1 VKAGVTD
8 IVFLTVTWAADRSH
22 FSLLHHSLGLSAL
35 RSVPHHVVVQH
46 EDLSLF
52 GGFADVRTQLHSSAE
67 VLPDEVEARRNL
79 ARRWQ
84 RRLGRGGT
92 RFAGSVARHLGW
104 PDWVRYTGWHTQQLT
119 KLAFVA
125 ASEVDT
131 VVVLDSDVIVTP
143 HASAEDFLRPGH
155 IVCYRDERP
164 AATLRGKVL
173 HWQQTA
179 CRVFDDR
186 FAEDMSYDGYY
197 DTPFVMHAPSVRA
210 MLTWLEQRYVQPW
223 WLTLVQQPPRR
234 WSEFGIYKHFLRR
247 HQAQPVEWRSA
258 DIMGYLFD
266 ARDITHLTQ
275 RFADLIQRQKS
286 HCITIHSQSSG
297 RQLWTADTYGDA
309 IRAEL
314 DAVYRRAGHHCS

>member
-1 VKAGVTD
+1 MAAGNPGM
-8 IVFLTVTWAADRSH
+8 IFLTVTWSADRSH
-22 FSLLHHSLGLSAL
+22 FSLLHHSLGLSGLA
-35 RSVPHHVVVQH
+35 VIPHHVVVQH
-46 EDLSLF
+46 EDLALF
-52 GGFADVRTQLHSSAE
+52 GGFADARTRLHSSAE
-67 VLPDEVEARRNL
+67 ILPDEVEIRRNI

-84 RRLGRGGT
+84 RRLGRGAT
-92 RFAGSVARHLGW
+92 RLAGSASRHVGW
-104 PDWVRYTGWHTQQLT
+104 PQWVRYTGWHTQQLT

-131 VVVLDSDVIVTP
+131 VVVMDSDLIVTP
-143 HASAEDFLRPGH
+143 HASTEDFLRPGH

-164 AATLRGKVL
+164 AARLRGKVL

-179 CRVFDDR
+179 CRLFGDPFVAGASF
-186 FAEDMSYDGYY
+186 DGYY
-197 DTPFVMHAPSVRA
+197 DTPFVLHAPAVRA
-210 MLTWLEQRYVQPW
+210 MIAWLEQRYAQPW
-223 WLTLVQQPPRR
+223 WLTLAQQPPRR
-234 WSEFGIYKHFLRR
+234 WSEFGIYKHFLRH
-247 HQAQPVEWRSA
+247 HQAQPVDWRSA

-275 RFADLIQRQKS
+275 SFADLVRRQKS

-314 DAVYRRAGHHCS
+314 DAAYRSPA